1 MAIDFLTIG
10 HITHDRTP
18 TGIRLGGT
26 VSYAAV
32 AVQRL
37 GRRPAILTRG
47 SLEGVSEPLHQP
59 VAGEDQ
65 QNGEPKA
72 IEMLVLPS
80 PVSTTFTNI
89 YRDGRRIQVID
100 AVADPI
106 WPVDLPPAWANAPIV
121 LLGPIAHELPDAWAR
136 VFLHALVGISAQGWL
151 RTWDAAG
158 HVSSKRWDS
167 APEFLLRADVLFLSR
182 DDVGGDDEYLASLAG
197 ESRLMVVTDGWQG
210 STVYCQGLV
219 RTIPPRPAQEV
230 DPTGAGDVFAAAFMV
245 RLAETAD
252 PYEAAHFAN
261 VVASFSVEAAGMDA
275 IPQRAQVEAWLAQ
288 ARQRSATG
296 DEA

>member
-1 MAIDFLTIG
+1 MPIDFLTIG

-37 GRRPAILTRG
+37 GHRPAILTRG
-47 SLEGVSEPLHQP
+47 SLEGVSEPLHRP
-59 VAGEDQ
+59 VAGESQPD
-65 QNGEPKA
+65 GEPDA

-89 YRDGRRIQVID
+89 YRDGRRIQVIE

-106 WPVDLPPAWANAPIV
+106 WPADLPPAWADAPIV
-121 LLGPIAHELPDAWAR
+121 LLGPIAHELPDAWATT
-136 VFLHALVGISAQGWL
+136 FPHALVGISAQGWL

-167 APEFLLRADVLFLSR
+167 APEFLQRADVLFLSR
-182 DDVGGDDEYLASLAG
+182 DDVGGDDEYLATLAG
-197 ESRLMVVTDGWQG
+197 EARLMVVTDGWRG
-210 STVYCQGLV
+210 STVYCRGLV
-219 RTIPPRPAQEV
+219 RTIPPRTAREV

-245 RLAETAD
+245 RLAETDD
-252 PYEAAHFAN
+252 PFEAALFAN
-261 VVASFSVEAAGMDA
+261 IVASFSVEAAGMDS

-288 ARQRSATG
+288 ARQGSTTG

>member
-1 MAIDFLTIG
+1 MNSTAIDFLTIG
-10 HITHDRTP
+10 HITHDRTQ

-59 VAGEDQ
+59 VAGEDRRD
-65 QNGEPKA
+65 GEPNA

-89 YRDGRRIQVID
+89 YRDGRRIQVIE

-106 WPVDLPPAWANAPIV
+106 YPEDLPLDWAGAPIV
-121 LLGPIAHELPDAWAR
+121 LLGPIAHELPDAWATA
-136 VFLHALVGISAQGWL
+136 FPHALVGISAQGWL
-151 RTWDAAG
+151 RTWDDAG

-167 APEFLLRADVLFLSR
+167 APEFLRGGDALFLSR
-182 DDVGGDDEYLASLAG
+182 DDVGGDDEYLATLAG
-197 ESRLMVVTDGWQG
+197 ESRLMVVTDGWRG
-210 STVYCQGLV
+210 STVYCQGQV
-219 RTIPPRPAQEV
+219 RTIPPRPAREV

-245 RLAETAD
+245 RLAETGD
-252 PYEAAHFAN
+252 PYEAALFAN
-261 VVASFSVEAAGMDA
+261 IVASFSVEAAGMEN

-288 ARQRSATG
+288 AR
-296 DEA
+296 

>member
-10 HITHDRTP
+10 NITHDRIA

-37 GRRPAILTRG
+37 GHHPAILTRG
-47 SLEGVSEPLHQP
+47 TLEGVSEPLHQP
-59 VAGEDQ
+59 APAEDGSQ
-65 QNGEPKA
+65 GEPGS

-89 YRDGRRIQVID
+89 YRDGRRIQVIEAEAGPISPQD
-100 AVADPI
+100 LPSAWAVAPT
-106 WPVDLPPAWANAPIV
+106 V
-121 LLGPIAHELPDAWAR
+121 LLGPIAHELPDAWATA
-136 VFLHALVGISAQGWL
+136 FPHALLGISAQGWL

-167 APEFLLRADVLFLSR
+167 APEFLRRADVLFLSR
-182 DDVGGDDEYLASLAG
+182 DDVGGDDAYLATLRS
-197 ESRLMVVTDGWQG
+197 ESRLMVVTDGWRG
-210 STVYCQGLV
+210 STVYCDGQIRQL
-219 RTIPPRPAQEV
+219 PPRPTREV
-230 DPTGAGDVFAAAFMV
+230 DPTGAGDVFAASFMV

-252 PYEAAHFAN
+252 PFEAARFAN

-275 IPQRAQVEAWLAQ
+275 IPQRRHVEAWLAQ
-288 ARQRSATG
+288 AAR
-296 DEA
+296 